1 MTNGPTRTKSVQSAA
16 VGHHNGTPAHAD
28 LHVKPYASR
37 HVKVKADSCR
47 SFSAS
52 RAWRGAS
59 APSAEPACCA
69 ESAGQ
74 GSSRPTAVDRWRPT
88 LQARG
93 GHRQRGRSWVRRG
106 SNGHQL
112 DRMGGVRLP
121 VTTCLVGKP
130 RRRPGRRV
138 RTRVALAAG
147 CGRRGRVGHRY
158 GSPTHCRVCPARRA
172 HNMCSGTCSS
182 ARFFW
187 DQNVFRILMMCCYA
201 RDRTRRPAVA

>member
-1 MTNGPTRTKSVQSAA
+1 VQSAA

-106 SNGHQL
+106 SDGHQL
-112 DRMGGVRLP
+112 DRMGGVCLP
-121 VTTCLVGKP
+121 VTTCLVGKGRSPRQHMGGKTRRIEGQILSALASARGHPQGLGSRYGVLGAVASRQTVELVGGTGSAVPPSSHPPLRDEAAEVAYIAP
-130 RRRPGRRV
+130 RRQR
-138 RTRVALAAG
+138 
-147 CGRRGRVGHRY
+147 
-158 GSPTHCRVCPARRA
+158 
-172 HNMCSGTCSS
+172 
-182 ARFFW
+182 
-187 DQNVFRILMMCCYA
+187 
-201 RDRTRRPAVA
+201 